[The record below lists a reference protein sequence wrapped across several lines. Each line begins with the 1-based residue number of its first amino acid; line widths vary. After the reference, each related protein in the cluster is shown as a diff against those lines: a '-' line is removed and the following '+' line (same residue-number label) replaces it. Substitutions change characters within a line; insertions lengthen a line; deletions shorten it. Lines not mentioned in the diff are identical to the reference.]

1 MIFCF
6 TSDDMNIFSLL
17 LVNCLLMPY
26 SSFSSGTLLLTFH
39 LLQIFS
45 PILCLGVLVV
55 AQWLTSHN
63 IMRTWVQSLTLLS
76 GLRIWHCCEL
86 QHRLQMRLR
95 SHIAA
100 AVAVASSCNSCLTP
114 GLGTSICQG
123 YGPKRKKERKKKWRR
138 AKDRW
143 WWWGVLLLR

>member
-86 QHRLQMRLR
+86 QHRLQMQLG
-95 SHIAA
+95 SCVDV
-100 AVAVASSCNSCLTP
+100 AVAVSGNCSSNSPRPRTSTCHRC
-114 GLGTSICQG
+114 GLK
-123 YGPKRKKERKKKWRR
+123 KRETRSSHRG
-138 AKDRW
+138 AVVNESD
-143 WWWGVLLLR
+143 